1 MKGPKT
7 RIGKKTG
14 TQETTSFSYTNIK
27 TAIKEGFLSSKTE
40 F

>member
-1 MKGPKT
+1 MYRKN
-7 RIGKKTG
+7 TG
-14 TQETTSFSYTNIK
+14 IRETTSFSYTNIK